1 MLRQMRA
8 CCLIV
13 VMCMIALCIAVPR
26 QQAVAASAIPYG
38 GDEVAFVADDLS
50 SPLGMFSNPSG
61 DMQVT
66 RENGSIRIS
75 FTPKNRTIF
84 CGFYLNASIDDESTW
99 SYYIPAL
106 GESGS
111 YAYDFTLPESYCG
124 YAWPIAPLKPEA
136 GGSSGTRT
144 TSEQYY
150 LAIPPAG
157 SAPVLTFTVTFTD
170 GYGSVISTAEVQ
182 SGEDATPP
190 ADPVREGYVFDGW
203 DGSFANVTEN
213 RTINAKWRIPEGEV
227 GYTVTFVDGFGGTI
241 ATQLVREGDAAVA
254 PADPVRDGYT
264 FTGWKPVSFSAIWAD
279 LTVVAQWLNND
290 QLTIDAVR
298 DAIAALP
305 NDPKDVLRDTGNEA
319 VANAAAAYNA
329 LSGDLQ
335 AQIPDDERLK
345 LARCAIAVLPSD
357 PYKVSAEHGNAIG
370 AAQAVVGSLP
380 GELQAELDSYDG
392 DKAINSS
399 RSYGRY
405 LENAEWALDS
415 LRGVNNVTMLKN
427 GTYTGQVSSAS
438 SMGKS
443 NSRRALSFTVKSI
456 KVTGGKMTAIIEH
469 GSNSSQSLKL
479 GGEEFQNLQ
488 DDPTKNSYFEIP
500 LCLNSTFHFS
510 VKGKNATDDTDAIT
524 YEMTVTADEGAMTPD
539 AAGGSGSG
547 SGAGAKGAGVVA
559 AGSGTNLN
567 TLVNS
572 STNANAAASKSAE
585 SASKTSAGKKDGS
598 AKNVQEVSVPTTGA
612 VATAYSGTDW
622 GPAVAGFALLF
633 VSAGALAFTMRF
645 IRREAAGAQGAVT

>member
-1 MLRQMRA
+1 MLM
-8 CCLIV
+8 
-13 VMCMIALCIAVPR
+13 LCIAVPR

-38 GDEVAFVADDLS
+38 GGEVTFVEADLS
-50 SPLGMFSNPSG
+50 TPLGMFSNPSG

-66 RENGSIRIS
+66 RMDGNVHIS
-75 FTPKNRTIF
+75 FTPKNQTIF
-84 CGFYLNASIDDESTW
+84 IGFYLDASIDDEGTW
-99 SYYIPAL
+99 NNFIAAT
-106 GESGS
+106 GEHGS

-124 YAWPIAPLKPEA
+124 FAWPVAPLKAEA
-136 GGSSGTRT
+136 GGSSGTKT

-150 LAIPPAG
+150 LAIPPAD
-157 SAPVLTFTVTFTD
+157 SIPSLDKRTVTFTD
-170 GYGSVISTAEVQ
+170 GLGHVIAVSEVTT
-182 SGEDATPP
+182 GEDATPP
-190 ADPVREGYVFDGW
+190 ADPVREGGYVFDGW
-203 DGSFANVTEN
+203 DNSYTNVTED
-213 RTINAKWRIPEGEV
+213 RVINAKWRIEGGV
-227 GYTVTFVDGFGGTI
+227 GYTVTFTDGFGGVI
-241 ATQLVREGDAAVA
+241 GVPQLVREGDTAVA
-254 PADPVRDGYT
+254 PADPVRDGFT
-264 FTGWKPVSFSAIWAD
+264 FTGWKPAFSDVRSD
-279 LTVVAQWLNND
+279 LTVEAQWLNND
-290 QLTIDAVR
+290 QLSIDAVR

-305 NDPKDVLRDTGNEA
+305 DDPKSVLRDTGNEA

-427 GTYTGQVSSAS
+427 GTYTGQISSTS

-479 GGEEFQNLQ
+479 GGEEYQNLQ
-488 DDPTKNSYFEIP
+488 DDPTENSYFEIP

-539 AAGGSGSG
+539 AEGGSGSG
-547 SGAGAKGAGVVA
+547 SGTGAKGAGVVA

-598 AKNVQEVSVPTTGA
+598 AKNVQEVSVPTTGT
-612 VATAYSGTDW
+612 VAASYSGTDW
-622 GPAVAGFALLF
+622 GPAVVGFALLF